1 MSNEWNGHGL
11 PPVGTVCEHAD
22 INHWEPW
29 TKVTIVAHHFIE
41 EDDLLVAV
49 FVYKNGS
56 SHSSEGDHFRPLR
69 TPEQIAAEERNK
81 AVHQM
86 LRLMGEAARNLQG
99 QNLMRSDLAAVY
111 AQALHDAG
119 YRKVEGGAA

>member
-1 MSNEWNGHGL
+1 MSNEWDGKGL

-22 INHWEPW
+22 INWEPW
-29 TKVTIVAHHFIE
+29 TKVTIVAHHLIE

-69 TPEQIAAEERNK
+69 TPEQIAAEEREK
-81 AVHQM
+81 AISEM
-86 LRLMGEAARNLQG
+86 LLGYPYSG
-99 QNLMRSDLAAVY
+99 SDIVRACCEYLY
-111 AQALHDAG
+111 DAG

>member
-1 MSNEWNGHGL
+1 MNKEWNGKGL
-11 PPVGTVCEHAD
+11 PPVGTVCEHSN

-69 TPEQIAAEERNK
+69 TSDQIAAEERKK
-81 AVHQM
+81 AIDEMVYGACGAEPDGANTTAFM
-86 LRLMGEAARNLQG
+86 LCGLL
-99 QNLMRSDLAAVY
+99 Y
-111 AQALHDAG
+111 DAG
-119 YRKVEGGAA
+119 YRKAEGGDA